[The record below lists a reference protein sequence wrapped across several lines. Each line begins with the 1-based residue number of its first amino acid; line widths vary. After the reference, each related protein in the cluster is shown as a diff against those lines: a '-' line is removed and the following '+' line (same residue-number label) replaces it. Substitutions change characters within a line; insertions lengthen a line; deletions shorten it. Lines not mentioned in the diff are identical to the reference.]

1 MKKIVASLLFIA
13 LAYTLVPAQSFKG
26 RLMLNL
32 HNYAPHIPY
41 DFNLP
46 LSGNAFGFTVR
57 TEKISRGRS
66 SDELKTSQLGASLSA
81 HYFFAK
87 NLSAGL
93 NLSGSTLSVRGI
105 FSSFSGSIYTVGPEL
120 RGYLPLG
127 WRTYLWASVQMAWG
141 RMLYSDR
148 ADMRLR
154 RQSLAL
160 GTAFFLEDYLA
171 FNAGVAQGGHRF
183 RGDYEEK
190 ETEVFSRGLTFDVGV
205 SLFFR

>member
-13 LAYTLVPAQSFKG
+13 LAYTLVPAQSLRG

-57 TEKISRGRS
+57 TEKFGRGRL
-66 SDELKTSQLGASLSA
+66 SDELKVSQLGASLSA
-81 HYFFAK
+81 HYFLTK

-93 NLSGSTLSVRGI
+93 NLSGSSVSIRGSK
-105 FSSFSGSIYTVGPEL
+105 SSASGSLYTAGPEA
-120 RGYLPLG
+120 RGYLPVG
-127 WRTYLWASVQMAWG
+127 WRTYLWASVQVAWG
-141 RMLYSDR
+141 RMLYSDG

-154 RQSLAL
+154 RQSLGL
-160 GTAFFLEDYLA
+160 GAAFFLKDYLA
-171 FNAGVAQGGHRF
+171 FNAGVARGGHRF
-183 RGDYEEK
+183 RGDYVGE
-190 ETEVFSRGLTFDVGV
+190 ETEVSSRGLTFDVGV